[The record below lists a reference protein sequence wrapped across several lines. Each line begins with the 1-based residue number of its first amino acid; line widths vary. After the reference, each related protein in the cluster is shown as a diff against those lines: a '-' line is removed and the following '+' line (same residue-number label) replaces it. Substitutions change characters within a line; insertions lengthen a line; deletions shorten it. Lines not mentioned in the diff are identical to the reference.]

1 MGSQESDRSGTG
13 NYSLEVKDF
22 GPIARANVEFRPLT
36 VFVGPSNTG
45 KSYLAI
51 LVYVLHQCFGSYGF
65 PANERRPRY
74 PLGSFGIGRV
84 QLNQSARASLAAWLA
99 TVRPGDSLPPL
110 PRDVAAGVRPV
121 LERPLGIDRNLERH
135 ALRGFGVDHW
145 GELVRRPGKQ
155 TTARVGVQIPQGA
168 SRPPVQYEFTFGRR
182 TTHLSG
188 RVADESIAIEALPP
202 EYPVQRR
209 LEDPGFG
216 FGRSIDVDELD
227 LIGPEGPYILR
238 LVVDALFASLV
249 RRLAQSAFYLP
260 ASRTGV
266 MHTHQAVVSA
276 LIRGATSAGL
286 EPTLGV
292 GRLAGV
298 IADFLEQVIQMPPG
312 VLTPLGARRGPLDDF
327 AKDLEDQVLGG
338 AVRQVRGETGYP
350 IFSYRPQGW
359 KDDLPL
365 MRTSSMVSE
374 LAPVVLYVRHLVQP
388 GNVLIIEEP
397 EAHLHPGMQAVFA
410 RELARLVHAG
420 VRIILTTHSEWFV
433 EQIGNL
439 VRLSEL
445 PEDRRAD
452 IAGADVALTSDQVG
466 VWLFTTKKR
475 PKGSVVEEV
484 TLDPDT
490 GLFPTGYDEV
500 SEALYNESAETFNR
514 LQESADA

>member
-1 MGSQESDRSGTG
+1 M
-13 NYSLEVKDF
+13 
-22 GPIARANVEFRPLT
+22 
-36 VFVGPSNTG
+36 
-45 KSYLAI
+45 
-51 LVYVLHQCFGSYGF
+51 
-65 PANERRPRY
+65 
-74 PLGSFGIGRV
+74 
-84 QLNQSARASLAAWLA
+84 
-99 TVRPGDSLPPL
+99 
-110 PRDVAAGVRPV
+110 
-121 LERPLGIDRNLERH
+121 
-135 ALRGFGVDHW
+135 
-145 GELVRRPGKQ
+145 
-155 TTARVGVQIPQGA
+155 
-168 SRPPVQYEFTFGRR
+168 
-182 TTHLSG
+182 
-188 RVADESIAIEALPP
+188 
-202 EYPVQRR
+202 
-209 LEDPGFG
+209 
-216 FGRSIDVDELD
+216 
-227 LIGPEGPYILR
+227 
-238 LVVDALFASLV
+238 
-249 RRLAQSAFYLP
+249 
-260 ASRTGV
+260 
-266 MHTHQAVVSA
+266 
-276 LIRGATSAGL
+276 
-286 EPTLGV
+286 
-292 GRLAGV
+292 